1 MTPEYA
7 AGLIDGE
14 GYIGIQE
21 AGGTFQVRLKVSMT
35 DKGLP
40 ALRAMRRMY
49 GGKVLK
55 DRDARDRCREAWT
68 WRLTGETA
76 AHVIQEVRPLMLVK
90 AESADVALEFQAM
103 LESAERRSSRSR
115 VWTQEMHD
123 RARMLRA
130 RIQEANRRGPDPEP
144 PILPP
149 GKTPLAV
156 YRWGWWWE
164 PNDDLMGPVE
174 FKGKIPSTGRMVAG
188 HLYETEPPATGSS
201 SSRLLPTPRTSDTN
215 GAGAHGQGGP
225 DLRTAVTLLPTP
237 RASDGTN
244 GGPNQRG
251 SSGDLMLPSAVHR
264 MLPTPTATPYGSNQS
279 PSPGAAVR
287 PSLDGTVRLLPT
299 PTAMDSRASGGST
312 PANVTLT
319 DADVRARLGT
329 TPNPRHGDRTP
340 PPSTDGRQPWDVP
353 LPLPPS

>member
-1 MTPEYA
+1 MARIAAKRIAAWNPARDVWETGTTGLFCEHLDVCSGTWPSSGMTR
-7 AGLIDGE
+7 
-14 GYIGIQE
+14 
-21 AGGTFQVRLKVSMT
+21 GGVAY
-35 DKGLP
+35 
-40 ALRAMRRMY
+40 ALRTSGRR
-49 GGKVLK
+49 
-55 DRDARDRCREAWT
+55 
-68 WRLTGETA
+68 TA
-76 AHVIQEVRPLMLVK
+76 
-90 AESADVALEFQAM
+90 
-103 LESAERRSSRSR
+103 
-115 VWTQEMHD
+115 
-123 RARMLRA
+123 
-130 RIQEANRRGPDPEP
+130 
-144 PILPP
+144 
-149 GKTPLAV
+149 
-156 YRWGWWWE
+156 
-164 PNDDLMGPVE
+164 
-174 FKGKIPSTGRMVAG
+174 
-188 HLYETEPPATGSS
+188 ATGSS

-299 PTAMDSRASGGST
+299 PTTMDSRASGGST
-312 PANVTLT
+312 PANVPLT
-319 DADVRARLGT
+319 DAAVRARLGT
-329 TPNPRHGDRTP
+329 TANPRHGDRTP